1 MMSSTQY
8 SATVHNTLQSK
19 CPAQCCG
26 EPSVLLPSVLL
37 ASALLSNTA
46 QCSTA
51 QCCPVFCCPV
61 FCCPVS
67 WECISQI
74 ALLSA
79 AVTSFTNT
87 SRPLGGGALQTP
99 MQRVETEKG
108 PKINLREKKLQPS
121 WKSLADKQ
129 TKSSSCIDR
138 SGTRRKYWK
147 AILVKGSS
155 NTFGLLLSNL
165 AIGQQNFVAWQKEIT
180 FPLRP
185 GSCHELHGMTPSQ
198 LFLN

>member
-51 QCCPVFCCPV
+51 QCCPVFCGPVFCCPV

-87 SRPLGGGALQTP
+87 SRPLGGGAPSNTDA
-99 MQRVETEKG
+99 RG
-108 PKINLREKKLQPS
+108 RNWKK
-121 WKSLADKQ
+121 D
-129 TKSSSCIDR
+129 
-138 SGTRRKYWK
+138 RKYTSERK
-147 AILVKGSS
+147 SCSPHGK
-155 NTFGLLLSNL
+155 
-165 AIGQQNFVAWQKEIT
+165 AWQINKPRAAHVLT
-180 FPLRP
+180 GL
-185 GSCHELHGMTPSQ
+185 ELVENIEK
-198 LFLN
+198 LYW

>member
-51 QCCPVFCCPV
+51 QCCPV

-108 PKINLREKKLQPS
+108 PKINLREKKLVPS
-121 WKSLADKQ
+121 WKSMADKQ

-138 SGTRRKYWK
+138 SGTRRKY
-147 AILVKGSS
+147 
-155 NTFGLLLSNL
+155 
-165 AIGQQNFVAWQKEIT
+165 
-180 FPLRP
+180 
-185 GSCHELHGMTPSQ
+185 
-198 LFLN
+198 